1 VTDEEKLQIAQH
13 FLLSSPPGQFQEVL
27 TGEKTLSLICLVLK
41 GVDVRKLL
49 PDGLLGEPL
58 AAGIARAFN
67 NKTSKIVT
75 APSGNKVI
83 VNTAGE
89 IDPTH
94 YFDSKSGHTFGLDH
108 FSLVCYTSN

>member
-1 VTDEEKLQIAQH
+1 
-13 FLLSSPPGQFQEVL
+13 
-27 TGEKTLSLICLVLK
+27 
-41 GVDVRKLL
+41 LL

-94 YFDSKSGHTFGLDH
+94 YFDSKSGNTFGLDH
-108 FSLVCYTSN
+108 FSLVCEPSSQLPFIELICVSGHG

>member
-1 VTDEEKLQIAQH
+1 MKS
-13 FLLSSPPGQFQEVL
+13 LSPLYSYHQSIS
-27 TGEKTLSLICLVLK
+27 T
-41 GVDVRKLL
+41 DVRKLL

-75 APSGNKVI
+75 APSGNKVV

-94 YFDSKSGHTFGLDH
+94 YFDSKTGNTFGLDH
-108 FSLVCYTSN
+108 FSLVF